1 MRDCC
6 NGSDPLL
13 HSGSRGSIPLSRTI
27 FMKSRVNKAWCT
39 PESLREA
46 VATIK
51 WSKDFYKKECARIR
65 GDVAN
70 SQRQTDNEKM
80 VG

>member
-1 MRDCC
+1 
-6 NGSDPLL
+6 
-13 HSGSRGSIPLSRTI
+13 
-27 FMKSRVNKAWCT
+27 MKSRVNKAWCT